1 MHLLVLLPILAY
13 ILEVKSESI
22 CEISG
27 CECKTIN
34 NSIVSKCSFLQDVPI
49 NFEMPVSIKTLDLS
63 QNNLTNIGPINST
76 TLEQLLLNKN
86 ALKELNSGIFNLPEL
101 KSLDLSDNLL
111 EKLQPDLF
119 KTTTKLEN
127 LGLANNKFSITSQLN
142 FSYLVNL
149 RRINLDNNLVG
160 PDIELRSL
168 FNVTGL
174 GLPSTIQAIS
184 INGINLTDIPYD
196 FFEPIKNSL
205 KELSV
210 SNNSLT
216 KFFKLPTSLEYL
228 DISNNPIKIL
238 NTSDF
243 PIYEPLV
250 YLRVLKMNN
259 LEIEEVQENIFSY
272 LTLYELEL
280 ANNKNLKEFSN
291 LTFGREILLDSSD
304 FLVKN
309 ITFRG
314 SNLSSLDES
323 LSVLFKRVERL
334 DLQNNPWNC
343 DCSLAWVRD
352 LPIPAN
358 LTENLRCAYPRNLYN
373 VNLFD
378 LSTTDF
384 KCPKSQAGL
393 LSFNSGLTVGAVLY
407 ILLIIFT
414 LLWIY
419 KFLHKPSM
427 SQQQYS
433 QLI

>member
-1 MHLLVLLPILAY
+1 MLLYVLLPILVY
-13 ILEVKSESI
+13 ILEVKSESL
-22 CEISG
+22 CEISE
-27 CECKTIN
+27 CECNTIN
-34 NSIVSKCSFLQDVPI
+34 SSIVSKCSFSQDVPI

-86 ALKELNSGIFNLPEL
+86 AIKQLNSGIFNLPEL

-127 LGLANNKFSITSQLN
+127 LYLANNKLSITSQLN

-149 RRINLDNNLVG
+149 RSINLDNNFVG

-168 FNVTGL
+168 FNGTGL
-174 GLPSTIQAIS
+174 GLPYTIQAIS

-196 FFEPIKNSL
+196 FFEPIKNTL

-228 DISNNPIKIL
+228 DISNNPIKKL
-238 NTSDF
+238 NISDF

-259 LEIEEVQENIFSY
+259 LEIEEVPKNIFSC
-272 LTLYELEL
+272 LILYELQL

-291 LTFGREILLDSSD
+291 LTFGRQVLYDSYD

-323 LSVLFKRVERL
+323 LSVLFQRVERL

-343 DCSLAWVRD
+343 DCRLAWVRA
-352 LPIPAN
+352 LPIPAD
-358 LTENLRCAYPRNLYN
+358 LTEDLR
-373 VNLFD
+373 
-378 LSTTDF
+378 
-384 KCPKSQAGL
+384 
-393 LSFNSGLTVGAVLY
+393 
-407 ILLIIFT
+407 
-414 LLWIY
+414 
-419 KFLHKPSM
+419 
-427 SQQQYS
+427 
-433 QLI
+433 